1 MGHAAA
7 VASRCAQVDLDAD
20 ELDVLSG
27 ELWAAGAVA
36 VQELPLD
43 DRRVRLIAGF
53 PAERE
58 ADVVATMAVH
68 GVVDVFDA
76 DHDGWLDAWRPFA
89 RPVHVGRVVVQPP
102 WETVDAVDLHAL
114 VVSIDPGRAFGQGN
128 HPTTRL
134 MLALLQDLD
143 LDGARVL
150 DVGCGSGVLAIASVL
165 LGAEHAVAIDIE
177 DEAVRVTVE
186 NAERNGVS
194 ERVEAST
201 NAVGDLT
208 GVFDV
213 VLANILAPV
222 LIEVAPAIRARVA
235 PRGRVVLS
243 GFREDQRDAV
253 VAAYAPLVPVDET
266 FAPEWRLISFR
277 DI

>member
-1 MGHAAA
+1 
-7 VASRCAQVDLDAD
+7 
-20 ELDVLSG
+20 
-27 ELWAAGAVA
+27 
-36 VQELPLD
+36 
-43 DRRVRLIAGF
+43 
-53 PAERE
+53 
-58 ADVVATMAVH
+58 MAVH

-89 RPVHVGRVVVQPP
+89 RAVHVGRVVVQPP
-102 WETVDAVDLHAL
+102 WETVDAVDLHLL

-134 MLALLQDLD
+134 MLAMLQDLD
-143 LDGARVL
+143 LGGARVL
-150 DVGCGSGVLAIASVL
+150 DVGCGSGVLAVTSVL
-165 LGAEHAVAIDIE
+165 LGAEQAVGIDIE

-201 NAVGDLT
+201 RAVGDLT

-222 LIEVAPAIRARVA
+222 LIDLAPAIRARVA
-235 PRGRVVLS
+235 PGGGVVLS

-253 VAAYAPLVPVDET
+253 VAAYAPLALGDET
-266 FAPEWRLISFR
+266 FAAEWRAVSFR